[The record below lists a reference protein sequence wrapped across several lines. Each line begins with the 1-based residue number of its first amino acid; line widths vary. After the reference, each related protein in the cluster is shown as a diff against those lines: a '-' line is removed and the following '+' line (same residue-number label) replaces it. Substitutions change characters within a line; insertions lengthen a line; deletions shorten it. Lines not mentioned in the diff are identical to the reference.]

1 MDLPDPDFFI
11 IHLLE
16 CASPQFIAG
25 TLFFSK
31 EMSKMNKITFVS
43 LTYGMVILYLSTL
56 ADMTNLSRVISS
68 SAKNKI
74 TNSEIDVEQCKNGSI
89 LLASFGRAL
98 ITASEFKAIFS
109 SNKQNLLTVLNQ
121 TWKAIMLISNI
132 EYYVRYVLLDTLSIS
147 INL

>member
-1 MDLPDPDFFI
+1 MKFI
-11 IHLLE
+11 
-16 CASPQFIAG
+16 
-25 TLFFSK
+25 TLSFS
-31 EMSKMNKITFVS
+31 
-43 LTYGMVILYLSTL
+43 

-74 TNSEIDVEQCKNGSI
+74 NHSEIDAEQCKNGSI

-98 ITASEFKAIFS
+98 ITASEFKAISS

-132 EYYVRYVLLDTLSIS
+132 EYYIGYVFLHNFDY
-147 INL
+147 NH